1 MASSKREEMSA
12 RTPQSSCVLSTA
24 QNVTPI
30 RLHKVSDELQR
41 WLTSDGEKTLGTLI
55 ELFQEKSFA
64 VLFVVL
70 LGVPA
75 LPLPT
80 GGATHVFEVA
90 AVLLAAQL
98 IAGRR
103 EIWLPTRWRRIELA
117 GQRQTRFIAVL
128 MRLIRRFERVSRP
141 RLSYLFDLRL
151 SNIFFGLL
159 VISGSV
165 HRAGHASR
173 PRRSAAVARCPV
185 QGLPD
190 RRARG
195 VGRRGGRRTRGCA
208 RQCRDSRSRESL
220 LDHSPPNLIWRAA
233 VWTLYTMSSAVIFCQ
248 VA

>member
-165 HRAGHASR
+165 GAFLAPPFTGLDTLPALGVVLLSLGVLFKDFLIVVLAVLVGAAGVVLEVVLG
-173 PRRSAAVARCPV
+173 SAAIH
-185 QGLPD
+185 GL
-190 RRARG
+190 G
-195 VGRRGGRRTRGCA
+195 
-208 RQCRDSRSRESL
+208 
-220 LDHSPPNLIWRAA
+220 NL
-233 VWTLYTMSSAVIFCQ
+233 F
-248 VA
+248 